1 MNESDSWLA
10 VAVSAEAQAI
20 ESVANFLF
28 ENGSLGV
35 EEKEGKVIG
44 YFPGDMEFSRFEARL
59 ILFIQSLSHLG
70 LQVGSPLFRK
80 FKDEDWSKKWRRF
93 FRPVRV
99 GSHFIARP
107 PWASGKSGRDD
118 IVLNIMPRM
127 AFGTGTH
134 ESTKICLVFLE
145 TILLQSQTVLDLG
158 TGSGIL
164 AIAAAK
170 LGAARVLA
178 VDIDEVC
185 MANARENTAA
195 NHVNKVVE
203 VRLGS
208 LESTGSET
216 FDLVMANI
224 NRNVIIPL
232 LPEMKQTLNKDGRI
246 MLSGILESEKL
257 LIEKAVH
264 DCGCEILNQKQMGE
278 WIGFVTSQQPH

>member
-1 MNESDSWLA
+1 MPAGLT
-10 VAVSAEAQAI
+10 V
-20 ESVANFLF
+20 
-28 ENGSLGV
+28 NGRVWGGV
-35 EEKEGKVIG
+35 MRGG
-44 YFPGDMEFSRFEARL
+44 YFTGISGTGSFHNHFFYTIVILFAQFIWLCPGCDRGGDMDSS
-59 ILFIQSLSHLG
+59 I
-70 LQVGSPLFRK
+70 
-80 FKDEDWSKKWRRF
+80 
-93 FRPVRV
+93 
-99 GSHFIARP
+99 
-107 PWASGKSGRDD
+107 GRDD
-118 IVLNIMPRM
+118 IVLDIMPRM

-134 ESTKICLVFLE
+134 ESTQICLVFLE

-185 MANARENTAA
+185 MANARENAAA

-224 NRNVIIPL
+224 NRNVIIPI

-246 MLSGILESEKL
+246 MLSGLLESEKL

-264 DCGCEILNQKQMGE
+264 DCGCEILNQKQIGE
-278 WIGFVTSQQPH
+278 WIGFVTSQKLH